1 MKENRKPYK
10 SGFRLLPATGLGW
23 WAVGLLAAFVL
34 LFLVR
39 FGPLKLAFGFRGG
52 GGFFDNPWMGLTALV
67 AGLSGALAGVTAAL
81 AIVRRSE
88 RSGLVFLILLVGLF
102 VAAFSLGELFGHG

>member
-1 MKENRKPYK
+1 MKGNRKPYR

-23 WAVGLLAAFVL
+23 WAVGLLTAFVL

-52 GGFFDNPWMGLTALV
+52 QGFFDNPWMGLTALA
-67 AGLSGALAGVTAAL
+67 AGLSGALAGIAAAL
-81 AIVRRSE
+81 AVARCGE
-88 RSGLVFLILLVGLF
+88 RSILVFLILLVGLF